1 MEVYIKDRGD
11 KMKKV
16 VLVMLTMLFILTGC
30 TKEKN
35 ITFEGQVESLS
46 DKTMILTTMD
56 DVGFDKASVGLG
68 SVKIGGELAE
78 GRKVKVT
85 IHPEVGESYPV
96 QVTATKIEVM
106 DVAYQ
111 KISAKEAKEMMEKG
125 EYGVILDV
133 RTLEEYNE
141 GHIEGATLLPN
152 DEIKEKAEITLYD
165 KEEVILVYC
174 RSGRRSEAA
183 AKELIEMG
191 YTNVYDFGGIIDW
204 SYEIVKE

>member
-1 MEVYIKDRGD
+1 
-11 KMKKV
+11 MKKV
-16 VLVMLTMLFILTGC
+16 VLVILTILLILTGC

-46 DKTMILTTMD
+46 DKSMILTTMD

-68 SVKIGGELAE
+68 SVKIEGELAE

-85 IHPEVGESYPV
+85 IHPDVRESYPV
-96 QVTATKIEVM
+96 QVTATKIEVI

-111 KISAKEAKEMMEKG
+111 KISAKEAKDMMEKG

-133 RTLEEYNE
+133 RTLEEYKE
-141 GHIEGATLLPN
+141 GHIEGSTLLPDN
-152 DEIKEKAEITLYD
+152 EIKEKAEITLYD

-191 YTNVYDFGGIIDW
+191 YTNVYDFGGITSW
-204 SYEIVKE
+204 PYEIVKE

>member
-1 MEVYIKDRGD
+1 
-11 KMKKV
+11 MKKV

-85 IHPEVGESYPV
+85 IHPEVRESYPV

>member
-1 MEVYIKDRGD
+1 
-11 KMKKV
+11 MKKV

-68 SVKIGGELAE
+68 SVKIEGELAE

-85 IHPEVGESYPV
+85 IHPEVRESYPV

-106 DVAYQ
+106 
-111 KISAKEAKEMMEKG
+111 
-125 EYGVILDV
+125 
-133 RTLEEYNE
+133 
-141 GHIEGATLLPN
+141 
-152 DEIKEKAEITLYD
+152 
-165 KEEVILVYC
+165 
-174 RSGRRSEAA
+174 
-183 AKELIEMG
+183 
-191 YTNVYDFGGIIDW
+191 
-204 SYEIVKE
+204 